1 VHKASRKNKNFIRWL
16 CYKTS
21 ILRAPPPPFDMTH
34 LIALLLTLCC
44 AISQAATITGKV
56 VAVADGDTITVL
68 DANKVQHKIRLGGI
82 DAPEKAQPYGQTSK
96 QSLSDLV
103 YGKTVTV
110 GTDKTDHYGREVG
123 KVQVDGVDA
132 NLEQVR
138 RGLAWHYKAY
148 QREQSPEDR
157 LAYAAAEKDAA
168 AARLGLWQ
176 DAVPVAPWEW
186 RHPVKAA
193 P

>member
-1 VHKASRKNKNFIRWL
+1 ML
-16 CYKTS
+16 C
-21 ILRAPPPPFDMTH
+21 L
-34 LIALLLTLCC
+34 ALQAHADTLL
-44 AISQAATITGKV
+44 GKV

-82 DAPEKAQPYGQTSK
+82 DAPEKAQPFGQTSK

-103 YGKTVTV
+103 HGKTVTV
-110 GTDKTDHYGREVG
+110 DTDKTDRYGREVG

-148 QREQSPEDR
+148 QREQPPGDR

-176 DAVPVAPWEW
+176 DAVPVAPWDW
-186 RHPVKAA
+186 RHSAKVVP
-193 P
+193 